1 MQVIET
7 TGHIG
12 CTALGAGYAFT
23 AGMSN
28 TIRARTP
35 RAREG
40 FTLIETIIVLVVV
53 AILAALVAPQAN
65 DAISQSRVQNSA
77 GVIAGDLQLAFSL
90 ASRQRAPLRIVVDP
104 SGRKYQITN
113 RAGTVIRERNV
124 GDMSDLHVGSMTSTV
139 SQLEIFP
146 NGLASGPIAITVA
159 LNGHTQT
166 ISMTRAGQV
175 RVTS

>member
-1 MQVIET
+1 M
-7 TGHIG
+7 GAAY
-12 CTALGAGYAFT
+12 ALK
-23 AGMSN
+23 AGMTNS
-28 TIRARTP
+28 TSLRHGRARQ
-35 RAREG
+35 G
-40 FTLIETIIVLVVV
+40 FTLLETIIVLVVV
-53 AILAALVAPQAN
+53 AILAALVVPQAN

-77 GVIAGDLQLAFSL
+77 SVIAGDLQLAFSL

-104 SGRKYQITN
+104 TGRTYRITN
-113 RAGTVIRERNV
+113 RAGTVIKERAI

-146 NGLASGPIAITVA
+146 NGLASGPITITVA